1 MEYEFSH
8 PTQHSVALPK
18 NSSLFLLIACLQ
30 SQAGIRCAVRT
41 PFLYLGCLVCAYKSD
56 VVKLG
61 ATIIVCSSL
70 LMLDTVGVIPV

>member
-30 SQAGIRCAVRT
+30 SETGNGKSIRCAVRT
-41 PFLYLGCLVCAYKSD
+41 PFFYLGCLVCAYKSD
-56 VVKLG
+56 VIKLG

-70 LMLDTVGVIPV
+70 LIL